1 MVQSREHIMSM
12 IEDQIW
18 QKSKLLSEM
27 NVGMQ
32 DLRKDSITK
41 FLDLVETKQ
50 SDAEFSFGLS
60 IHPSEKSFS
69 SRDRKS
75 LAAILKTSSHT
86 KIVTEKDAGIHCK
99 LTLTEVKDSTFS
111 FECKVHSYLHSFF
124 GFYYLDHYI
133 VYDGSNMTFLRDVLE
148 EASYSEIVTDFAE
161 INGLQVYEVPT
172 YFCQVDSNYGGI
184 DENEEALRYI
194 ESDSDA
200 IDFFINQKD
209 DRQKLYMLLKIL
221 ENDGYQIEED
231 NFVSEFDESFVF
243 DLEIEISSKRANDAI
258 VKSTRKEAKS
268 RYRQECSAIRNQ
280 FSAKLREDNV
290 SDKEKISYIFIDSDA
305 SEFDAELPR
314 DVYRRVFFHYKEDVI
329 DVETANQ
336 ILHDVVK
343 FSIYEAQII
352 SDINV
357 NAFEE
362 YRSCT
367 DRTLIAEYFVYN
379 AKTYA
384 SLTDLIEDQ

>member
-1 MVQSREHIMSM
+1 
-12 IEDQIW
+12 
-18 QKSKLLSEM
+18 
-27 NVGMQ
+27 MQ
-32 DLRKDSITK
+32 RLT
-41 FLDLVETKQ
+41 V
-50 SDAEFSFGLS
+50 
-60 IHPSEKSFS
+60 
-69 SRDRKS
+69 
-75 LAAILKTSSHT
+75 
-86 KIVTEKDAGIHCK
+86 CK
-99 LTLTEVKDSTFS
+99 
-111 FECKVHSYLHSFF
+111 
-124 GFYYLDHYI
+124 
-133 VYDGSNMTFLRDVLE
+133 
-148 EASYSEIVTDFAE
+148 
-161 INGLQVYEVPT
+161 VYEVPT